1 MAFSGGFS
9 LGFSTGFDIYSGVLS
24 SGVIHPPLMSQYWLN
39 DFNKKQ
45 EIYTTWNK

>member
-9 LGFSTGFDIYSGVLS
+9 LGFSLGFDIYSGVFA
-24 SGVIHPPLMSQYWLN
+24 SGALNPALTQHYWLN

>member
-1 MAFSGGFS
+1 MASGGFS
-9 LGFSTGFDIYSGVLS
+9 LGFSTGFEVFSGVLP
-24 SGVIHPPLMSQYWLN
+24 SGVMDPSLIKQYWLN